1 MKRWMVAVAAAVLC
15 NFVAA
20 AEPKWP
26 DHPLRLVVG
35 YPAGGPTD
43 VAARALADALK
54 REIGVQV
61 LVDNRPGAG
70 TGIAADLV
78 AHARPDGYTF
88 LFGGFSQIL
97 LPYVSPVQFHP
108 VNDFAPVSRVWVFP
122 QVLAARADLPVKDA
136 RELVAYAKAN
146 PGKLNV
152 GVQGQ
157 GSVVH
162 YVVEELQDAAKVQF
176 TPIFYGGS
184 PQLITDLL
192 GGRVDLMFD
201 SYGTVEPYVKSGKMR
216 VLGATTP
223 TRSAVIKDVA
233 TVREQG
239 VDKFGVSIWSGVFAP
254 KGTSPD
260 IVNRLNAAI
269 VKASAD
275 PAYASQIA
283 TTRLVVSTS
292 TPAEFAGQ
300 VKDDYETMGAEIKR
314 IGMDKR
320 WKGQ

>member
-1 MKRWMVAVAAAVLC
+1 MKRWLLAVLSALLC
-15 NFVAA
+15 TFAA
-20 AEPKWP
+20 AEPAWP
-26 DHPLRLVVG
+26 ERPVKLVVG

-43 VAARALADALK
+43 IAARALADALK
-54 REIGVQV
+54 RELGVQV

-70 TGIAADLV
+70 TAIAAELV

-88 LFGGFSQIL
+88 LFGGFSQVL
-97 LPYVSPVQFHP
+97 LPYVSPVKFHP
-108 VNDFAPVSRVWVFP
+108 VDDLAAVSRVWVFP
-122 QVLAARADLPVKDA
+122 QVLAARANLPVKNVA
-136 RELVAYAKAN
+136 ELIAYAKAH
-146 PGKLNV
+146 PGKVNV

-176 TPIFYGGS
+176 NPVFYRGS

-192 GGRVDLMFD
+192 AGSVDLMFD
-201 SYGTVEPYVKSGKMR
+201 SYGTVEPYLKAGKMR

-223 TRSAVIKDVA
+223 TRSAVIADVP

-239 VDKFGVSIWSGVFAP
+239 VDKFGVSIWGGVFAP
-254 KGTSPD
+254 KGTPAE

-269 VKASAD
+269 VKASSDAT
-275 PAYASQIA
+275 YASQLRA
-283 TTRLVVSTS
+283 MRLAVSTS
-292 TPAEFAGQ
+292 TPAEFASQ
-300 VKDDYETMGAEIKR
+300 VQGDYETMGAEIRR
-314 IGMDKR
+314 IGMDQR